1 MPRNQITKDE
11 IKCYILKMKN
21 ELYNENYSEG
31 MNFLANKYLNKIL
44 NKIEEYR
51 M

>member
-31 MNFLANKYLNKIL
+31 MNFLADKYLNKIL